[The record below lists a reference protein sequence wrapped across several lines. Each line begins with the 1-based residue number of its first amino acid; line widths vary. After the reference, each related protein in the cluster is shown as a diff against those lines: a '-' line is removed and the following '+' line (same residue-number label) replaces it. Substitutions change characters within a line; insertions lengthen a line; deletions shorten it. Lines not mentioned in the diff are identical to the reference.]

1 MATTISGSTAI
12 SGLGGSD
19 TNFDLVLQQ
28 LREVESIQINRLEVW
43 KSDWN
48 LRYKAFGQ
56 IIEQVQAASNVLNS
70 LSNRNNFVTK
80 NTTSSDQNVVT
91 AVANA
96 SAQDVQ
102 HTITV
107 SQVASNAIWANT
119 GHVFSAKTDIITT
132 TGGDFKY
139 NYAGRDYTVHIPQN
153 TTLESFMYMVNNAV
167 GNPGAQVSLI
177 QTGSG
182 YVFQISGKDT
192 GVANDLYVYNC
203 PGLLG
208 MDASGTTS
216 IWRTNNVVDPTAAI
230 TNPTA
235 YTYDMVLENGAK
247 RSFTIKGDATREQL
261 AAAINAQIA
270 GFGSA
275 GVDGSGNLVLDGV
288 KSVSRKDGSGAA
300 QPQGTLTS
308 ADTDLIFANG
318 HLGDALN
325 NGDVY
330 TLTKKDGTTVTFAYD
345 GNTNEITVDD
355 GVNPPAAYSATT
367 KADLLDAVKNAMGGT
382 TSTDAN
388 NDTVLSLGDVQN
400 FAQTTGSGGMDGITV
415 ATDAITSIDAG
426 TFYDDGT
433 SYLLEAP
440 PDLVYNVTLNDG
452 TTLQTTLPSG
462 SDMRDVVTGINAVA
476 GSNIASLIKADGSA
490 WSGPAD
496 GDAFLQVEDVLAVS
510 GPGVQGQV
518 VSSSNWSIQRAANA
532 IYRVDNWPLDME
544 SASNSVSDVIEGV
557 VFDIQD
563 VGTAKLSVSTDITSV
578 EQSIQT
584 FLDAVNSVLLTVRD
598 LTAFKEDK
606 EVTSNDPNDIGKS
619 NYSSSLLTS
628 EKGALLQGNY
638 GVQLFNSRFKNL
650 LISAPSGFKSQ
661 QSATDI
667 LSGDLVAKLSDMGIK
682 ICTDQND
689 SNYGLFVIAPN
700 STIAELKTMD
710 MEHYDD
716 MISNHLQDVVDF
728 FCTSGTG
735 ASTSADFRY
744 GSHIE
749 GITKAG
755 VYDVKYTVDGSG
767 IITGVTV
774 GGVAAKR
781 DTSMPG
787 YYYSVDTGPAGGL
800 SISIDNLT
808 PGDHAG
814 QVRIKEGLVQT
825 VQTFLKDE
833 LRFTNVNVRS
843 GNAADAI
850 SLKSENGALMVLR
863 DNYKQIMENIDK
875 KIAQEEERLIMWESR
890 QKRIFA
896 NLETMLKQ
904 YSEQQKRLEGQLSQ
918 LNSGE

>member
-28 LREVESIQINRLEVW
+28 LKQVESTQINRLEAW

-48 LRYKAFGQ
+48 LRYQAFGQ
-56 IIEQVQAASNVLNS
+56 IIEQVQAASNVLGA
-70 LSNRNNFVTK
+70 LANRNNFVTK

-119 GHVFSAKTDIITT
+119 GHVFSSKTDIITT

-139 NYAGRDYTVHIPQN
+139 NYAGKDYTVHIPKN
-153 TTLESFMYMVNNAV
+153 TTLESFMHMVNNAV
-167 GNPGAQVSLI
+167 GNPGVQVSLI

-182 YVFQISGKDT
+182 YVFQIAGKDT
-192 GVANDLYVYNC
+192 GAANDLYVYNS

-208 MDASGTTS
+208 MDASGATS
-216 IWRTNNVVDPTAAI
+216 VWQTNAAVDPTAAI

-235 YTYDMVLENGAK
+235 YTYDIVLENGAK
-247 RSFTIKGDATREQL
+247 RSVAVRGDATREQL
-261 AAAINAQIA
+261 AAAIDAQIN

-275 GVDGSGNLVLDGV
+275 SVDGSGNLVLDGV
-288 KSVSRKDGSGAA
+288 KSVSRRDGSGAA
-300 QPQGTLTS
+300 TPQGALTS
-308 ADTDLIFANG
+308 ADTDLTFANG

-325 NGDVY
+325 DGDVY
-330 TLTKKDGTTVTFAYD
+330 TLTRKDGTAVTFAYD
-345 GNTNEITVDD
+345 GGAGQLTIDD
-355 GVNPPAAYSATT
+355 GGTPTVITSVAT
-367 KADLLDAVKNAMGGT
+367 KADLLDAIKDKMGGT
-382 TSTDAN
+382 TSLDAN
-388 NDTVLSLGDVQN
+388 GDTVLSLNDVQG
-400 FAQTTGSGGMDGITV
+400 FAQTTGGGGMGGVTV
-415 ATDAITSIDAG
+415 ATEAQTTIDVGA
-426 TFYDDGT
+426 FYNDGT
-433 SYLLEAP
+433 SYLLESP
-440 PDLVYNVTLNDG
+440 PALAYSVTLNDG
-452 TTLQTTLPSG
+452 TTWQATLGSG
-462 SDMRDVVTGINAVA
+462 SDMQDVVAAINAAA
-476 GSNIASLIKADGSA
+476 GSSIASLVKADGNPWLSA
-490 WSGPAD
+490 AD
-496 GDAFLQVEDVLAVS
+496 GDAFLQIDNILDAT

-518 VSSSNWSIQRAANA
+518 ASSSIWSIQRSANA

-544 SASNSVSDVIEGV
+544 SATNSVSDVIEGV
-557 VFDIQD
+557 IFDIQD
-563 VGTAKLSVSTDITSV
+563 VGSAKLSVSTDIPSV

-584 FLDAVNSVLLTVRD
+584 FLDAVNSILLTVRE
-598 LTAFKEDK
+598 LTAFKKDK

-619 NYSSSLLTS
+619 NYSPSQLTS

-650 LISAPSGFKSQ
+650 LIGPPPGFKSQ

-682 ICTDQND
+682 TCTDEND
-689 SNYGLFVIAPN
+689 SNYGLLVIAPN
-700 STIAELKTMD
+700 SSIAEIKSMD
-710 MEHYDD
+710 SERYND
-716 MISNHLQDVVDF
+716 MISNHLQNVVDF

-755 VYDVKYTVDGSG
+755 VYDVKYSVDGSG
-767 IITGVTV
+767 SITGVTV
-774 GGVAAKR
+774 GGVEAKR

-787 YYYSVDTGPAGGL
+787 YYYSVDTGPARGL
-800 SISIDNLT
+800 SISIDNLAQ
-808 PGDHAG
+808 GDHTG

-825 VQTFLKDE
+825 VQSFLKDE
-833 LRFTNVNVRS
+833 MRFVDIEVTS

-850 SLKSENGALMVLR
+850 ALKSENGALMVLR
-863 DNYKQIMENIDK
+863 DNYKKIMESIDK
-875 KIAQEEERLIMWESR
+875 KIEREELRLAMWESR
-890 QKRIFA
+890 QKKIFA

-904 YSEQQKRLEGQLSQ
+904 YSEQQKRLESQ
-918 LNSGE
+918 LNQLSSDN

>member
-28 LREVESIQINRLEVW
+28 LKEVESIQVNRLEAW
-43 KSDWN
+43 KSDWS
-48 LRYKAFGQ
+48 LRYQAFGQ
-56 IIEQVQAASNVLNS
+56 IIEQVQAAGNVLGT

-102 HTITV
+102 HTIAV

-119 GHVFSAKTDIITT
+119 GHVFSTKTDIITS
-132 TGGDFKY
+132 TGGDFTY
-139 NYAGRDYTVHIPQN
+139 NYAGKDYTVHVPQN
-153 TTLESFMYMVNNAV
+153 TTLESFMYMVNNAT
-167 GNPGAQVSLI
+167 GNPGVQVSLI

-182 YVFQISGKDT
+182 YVFQIAGKDT
-192 GVANDLYVYNC
+192 GAANDLYVYSC

-208 MDASGTTS
+208 MDASGATS
-216 IWRTNNVVDPTAAI
+216 VWQSNAAVDPTAAI
-230 TNPTA
+230 TDPTV
-235 YTYDMVLENGAK
+235 YTYDLVLENGAT
-247 RSFTIKGDATREQL
+247 RSFTIRGDSTREQL
-261 AAAINAQIA
+261 ASAINAQIS

-275 GVDGSGNLVLDGV
+275 GVDGSGNLALDGV
-288 KSVSRKDGSGAA
+288 KSVTRKDGSGASA
-300 QPQGTLTS
+300 PQGALVR
-308 ADTDLIFANG
+308 ADTDLTFANG

-330 TLTKKDGTTVTFAYD
+330 SLTRIDGTIVTFAYD
-345 GNTNEITVDD
+345 GVANEITADD
-355 GVNPPAAYSATT
+355 GVNPPATYTATT
-367 KADLLDAVKNAMGGT
+367 KAELLDAVKNTMGGT
-382 TSTDAN
+382 ASTDAN
-388 NDTVLSLGDVQN
+388 GDTVLSLVNVQD
-400 FAQTTGSGGMDGITV
+400 FAQTTGNAGMNGISV
-415 ATDAITSIDAG
+415 ATDAETSIDAG
-426 TFYDDGT
+426 AFHYDVASA

-440 PDLVYNVTLNDG
+440 PDLVYNITLNDG

-462 SDMRDVVTGINAVA
+462 SDMRDVVAGINAAA
-476 GSNIASLIKADGSA
+476 GSNIASLVKADGSA

-496 GDAFLQVEDVLAVS
+496 GDAFLRAEDVLAIS

-518 VSSSNWSIQRAANA
+518 ISSSNWGIQRAANA
-532 IYRVDNWPLDME
+532 VYRVDNWPLDME

-557 VFDIQD
+557 VFNIQD
-563 VGTAKLSVSTDITSV
+563 VGTARLSVSTDITSV

-598 LTAFKEDK
+598 LTSFKEDK

-619 NYSSSLLTS
+619 NYSASLLTS

-650 LISAPSGFKSQ
+650 LITAPAGFKSQ
-661 QSATDI
+661 QSATDV

-700 STIAELKTMD
+700 STIAELTAMD
-710 MEHYDD
+710 MEHYND

-728 FCTSGTG
+728 FCTSGSG

-755 VYDVKYTVDGSG
+755 VYDVKYSVDANGN
-767 IITGVTV
+767 ITGVTV
-774 GGVAAKR
+774 GGVEAKR

-787 YYYSVDTGPAGGL
+787 YYFSVAEGSARGL
-800 SISIDNLT
+800 SIVIDDLT
-808 PGDHAG
+808 PGDHTG
-814 QVRIKEGLVQT
+814 QVRIKEGMVQT
-825 VQTFLKDE
+825 VQNFLKAE
-833 LRFTNVNVRS
+833 LQFTDVTVSADN
-843 GNAADAI
+843 ADAI
-850 SLKSENGALMVLR
+850 ALKSENGALMVLR
-863 DNYKQIMENIDK
+863 DNYKKIMENIDK
-875 KIAQEEERLIMWESR
+875 KIALEETRLAMWESR

-904 YSEQQKRLEGQLSQ
+904 YNEQLATLESQLSQ
-918 LNSGE
+918 LESD